1 MDKVNTMRCRLGAPY
16 DDMVV
21 RVYDGCLQLVGQAR
35 AGRRLGVLAEARALR
50 GQVSALA
57 DLQGLAAEEEAR
69 GRGVA
74 PVPFAPPVPVQ
85 DLTER
90 RGD

>member
-1 MDKVNTMRCRLGAPY
+1 MMRDGSGGRLGKPY

-21 RVYDGCLQLVGQAR
+21 RVYDGCLRLVGQAR
-35 AGRRLGVLAEARALR
+35 AGCRLGVLAEARALR

-57 DLQGLAAEEEAR
+57 DLLGLAAQAEGR

-74 PVPFAPPVPVQ
+74 PVPGER
-85 DLTER
+85 LTER
-90 RGD
+90 RGN

>member
-1 MDKVNTMRCRLGAPY
+1 MMRDDSGGRLGKPY

-21 RVYDGCLQLVGQAR
+21 RVYDGCLRLVGQAR
-35 AGRRLGVLAEARALR
+35 AGRRLGVLAEARALL

-57 DLQGLAAEEEAR
+57 DLLGLAEEEAR

-74 PVPFAPPVPVQ
+74 PVPFAPLVPVER
-85 DLTER
+85 LTGR
-90 RGD
+90 RGN